1 MSTADKRAAALKA
14 RRAQQE
20 EQPRTPAAAD
30 TASARAHF
38 VGASVVEALTQG
50 RAVQMLPLNQIAPE
64 LRPHLRQPRLL
75 PLPEELYR
83 DGVWNE
89 DERTLIDELL
99 VLGESMRE
107 RQIQPIVIHKGTS
120 EHYPE
125 AQYLIVVGHRRWTA
139 ARLVGLP
146 TIDAIV
152 IDPPSPQDLVAIQF
166 SENEDRAEFCDMERA
181 WALERM
187 RQLMPDAPWEV
198 IEARFRL
205 SESRRK
211 QLMRLTTFTPEQQR
225 VVARLRTSEFQLRPL
240 HTALR
245 EGQLVPEQAERV
257 FAQLAVRAVPKAPAE
272 DGAESSAPPAILAL
286 DQATVSRL
294 VARTQKAAAATPSSR
309 PRWLA
314 PLQQSMLQTRAGLAR
329 AATQVGDLD
338 EETLDA
344 LEQEVGALLSALE
357 TMVSTLAT
365 RERAQ
370 DAAVEGAG
378 DA

>member
-20 EQPRTPAAAD
+20 EKPRTPTAAD
-30 TASARAHF
+30 TEGARAHF
-38 VGASVVEALTQG
+38 MGASIVEALTQG
-50 RAVQMLPLNQIAPE
+50 RTVQALPVEQIAPE

-75 PLPEELYR
+75 PLPEELQP
-83 DGVWNE
+83 DGAWNE
-89 DERTLIDELL
+89 DERALIDELL
-99 VLGESMRE
+99 ALGESMRE
-107 RQIQPIVIHKGTS
+107 RQIQPIVVHEGAS
-120 EHYPE
+120 ERYPE
-125 AQYLIVVGHRRWTA
+125 ARYLIVVGHRRWTA
-139 ARLVGLP
+139 ARLVGLS

-187 RQLMPDAPWEV
+187 RQLMPDAPWEQ

-211 QLMRLTTFTPEQQR
+211 QIMRLMAFTPEQQR
-225 VVARLRTSEFQLRPL
+225 VAARLRASEFQLRPL

-245 EGQLVPEQAERV
+245 DGQLAPEQAERV
-257 FAQLAVRAVPKAPAE
+257 FAQLATRAVLKAQVPNGTE
-272 DGAESSAPPAILAL
+272 GAAVPDTLAI

-294 VARTQKAAAATPSSR
+294 VARTQKVAAAAPSPR

-314 PLQQSMLQTRAGLAR
+314 PLQQSMQQTRAGLER
-329 AATQVGDLD
+329 AASRVGDLD
-338 EETLDA
+338 AETLDA

-370 DAAVEGAG
+370 EAAEGAG

>member
-20 EQPRTPAAAD
+20 EQPRAPAAAD
-30 TASARAHF
+30 TEAARAHF
-38 VGASVVEALTQG
+38 MGASVIESLTQG
-50 RAVQMLPLNQIAPE
+50 RSVQSLPIAQIAPE

-75 PLPEELYR
+75 PLPEELR
-83 DGVWNE
+83 PGGVWNE
-89 DERTLIDELL
+89 EERALIDELL
-99 VLGESMRE
+99 TLGASMRE
-107 RQIQPIVIHKGTS
+107 RQIQPIVVHAGAS
-120 EHYPE
+120 ERYPA

-139 ARLVGLP
+139 AQLVDLP

-152 IDPPSPQDLVAIQF
+152 IDPPSPEDLVAIQF

-187 RQLMPDAPWEV
+187 RLVLPDAPWET
-198 IEARFRL
+198 IEGRFRV

-211 QLMRLTTFTPEQQR
+211 QLMRLTAFTPEQQR
-225 VVARLRTSEFQLRPL
+225 AVARLRASEFQLRPL

-245 EGQLVPEQAERV
+245 EGSLSAAQAERV
-257 FAQLAVRAVPKAPAE
+257 FAQLLARAAPA
-272 DGAESSAPPAILAL
+272 PPPSPGDRAAAGPAAIPL

-294 VARTQKAAAATPSSR
+294 VARSQKASAAPSPR

-314 PLQQSMLQTRAGLAR
+314 PLQQSMQQTRAGLER
-329 AATQVGDLD
+329 AAPRVGDLD
-338 EETLDA
+338 PAA
-344 LEQEVGALLSALE
+344 LEELQREVGALLSSLE
-357 TMVSTLAT
+357 TMVSTLAA

-370 DAAVEGAG
+370 EGEDPA
-378 DA
+378 

>member
-14 RRAQQE
+14 KRAQQE
-20 EQPRTPAAAD
+20 EQPRAPRAADAAA
-30 TASARAHF
+30 TRAHF
-38 VGASVVEALTQG
+38 VGASVIESLTQG
-50 RAVQMLPLNQIAPE
+50 RAVQALPIEQIAPE

-75 PLPEELYR
+75 PLPEELMQ

-89 DERTLIDELL
+89 AERPLIDELL
-99 VLGESMRE
+99 ALGESLRE
-107 RQIQPIVIHKGTS
+107 RQIQPIVIHAGAS
-120 EHYPE
+120 ERYPQ

-152 IDPPSPQDLVAIQF
+152 IEPLSPEDLVAIQF

-187 RQLMPDAPWEV
+187 RQLTPDSPWEA
-198 IEARFRL
+198 IEARFRV

-211 QLMRLTTFTPEQQR
+211 QLMRLTAFTAEQQR
-225 VVARLRTSEFQLRPL
+225 LIARMRVSEFQLRPL

-245 EGQLVPEQAERV
+245 EGDLDATQADRV
-257 FAQLAVRAVPKAPAE
+257 FAQLAARVAPTVPVASDTERETQSTRPT
-272 DGAESSAPPAILAL
+272 L
-286 DQATVSRL
+286 DQATIARL
-294 VARTQKAAAATPSSR
+294 VARTQKGAPRAPSPR
-309 PRWLA
+309 PRWLS
-314 PLQQSMLQTRAGLAR
+314 PLQQSMQQTRVGLER
-329 AATQVGDLD
+329 AASRVGELD
-338 EETLDA
+338 DATLEA

-357 TMVSTLAT
+357 TIVSTLAA

-370 DAAVEGAG
+370 ERDDEA
-378 DA
+378 